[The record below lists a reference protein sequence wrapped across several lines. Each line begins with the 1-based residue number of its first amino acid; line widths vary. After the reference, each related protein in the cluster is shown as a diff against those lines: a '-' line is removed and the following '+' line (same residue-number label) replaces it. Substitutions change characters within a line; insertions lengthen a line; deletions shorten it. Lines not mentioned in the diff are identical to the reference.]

1 MIFIGVVSDNKK
13 FEVVKKLIYK
23 NKNKNEITLINI
35 NNKSI
40 DNLKNIKFKIVVF
53 LDIPG
58 RFKENDESIEEVC
71 KGTNFLIVN
80 SDIEFPKDSLKNIK
94 ANIITF
100 GFNHLA
106 TVTFSS
112 VTNESLLISVQ
123 RNFPDISGFLVDVGE
138 YSFSIDKADRNYIYE
153 ALVCYII
160 MALIA
165 ENQ

>member
-1 MIFIGVVSDNKK
+1 MIIVGVVSDSRK
-13 FEVVKKLIYK
+13 FEIVKKLIYQ

-40 DNLKNIKFKIVVF
+40 DNLKSIKFRIVVV
-53 LDIPG
+53 LDIPSQ
-58 RFKENDESIEEVC
+58 FKENSESLEEIC
-71 KGTNFLIVN
+71 KDASFLLIN
-80 SDIEFPKDSLKNIK
+80 SDVEFQKDVLKNIRS
-94 ANIITF
+94 NIITF

-112 VTNESLLISVQ
+112 VTNENLLISVQ
-123 RNFPDISGFLVDVGE
+123 RNFTNINGVLVDVGE
-138 YSFSIDKADRNYIYE
+138 YNFSINKADRNYIYE
-153 ALVCYII
+153 VIVCYII